1 MSASDGSQ
9 SKHAVVIGGGLAGLS
24 AGYDLARLGY
34 RVSLLEA
41 GPDFGGLASSF
52 NFGGRMV
59 ERYYHFICRNDF
71 DLFEMIAELGLSE
84 QLHWRQ
90 TRTAFYSN
98 RRMYDFGTPFDLLG
112 FDSIPLAQR
121 IRFGF
126 HILWS
131 RYLKEWEELDR
142 IPAKAWLIRN
152 IGQQAYDAIWHP
164 LLKVKFGAFY
174 DQISAAWIW
183 HRIWRVAKSRQGLL
197 APEMFGYLENG
208 SASLYEPLASRLCEM
223 PGSSVQTGARV
234 ERIAVED
241 GKVTGV
247 ITGAG
252 CIPCDRVVST
262 VPTSILC
269 GLLPGRDDPYFS
281 KVRAIQSIGVVC
293 MLLSLSQ
300 PFSPYYWMNI
310 NDERISYNG
319 IIEYTNLNT
328 HLRDRGTYLLYIPYY
343 LSADE
348 PRFSFSNRDL
358 FDEYVQSLQLINP
371 HFDSM
376 QIMGWKVWR
385 DPYAQAICKTNFR
398 ELVPGIRT
406 PIRGL
411 YMTDSSQFYPEDRT
425 LSAAIRLGRKAAH
438 LVREDEA

>member
-1 MSASDGSQ
+1 MSASAGSLD
-9 SKHAVVIGGGLAGLS
+9 KHAVVIGGGLAGLS

-41 GPDFGGLASSF
+41 GPEFGGLASSF
-52 NFGGRMV
+52 ILGGRMV

-71 DLFEMIAELGLSE
+71 DLFEMIDELGLGG
-84 QLHWRQ
+84 QLHWCR

-98 RRMYDFGTPFDLLG
+98 QRLYNFGTPFDLLS
-112 FDSIPLAQR
+112 FDSIPLTQR

-131 RYLKEWEELDR
+131 RYLKGWEELDQ

-152 IGQQAYDAIWHP
+152 IGLQAYNAIWHP

-183 HRIWRVAKSRQGLL
+183 HRIWRVAKSRQSLL
-197 APEMFGYLENG
+197 SPEMFGYLENG
-208 SASLYEPLASRLCEM
+208 SASLCDPLVSRLRDI
-223 PGSSVQTGARV
+223 PGSSVQASTRV
-234 ERIAVED
+234 DRIEVED
-241 GKVTGV
+241 GRVTGV

-252 CIPCDRVVST
+252 RIPCDRVVST
-262 VPTSILC
+262 VPTAVLSE
-269 GLLPGRDDPYFS
+269 LLPEHDDLYFS

-293 MLLSLSQ
+293 MLLSLDS

-328 HLRDRGTYLLYIPYY
+328 YLRDRGMNLVYIPYY
-343 LSADE
+343 LSTDE

-371 HFDSM
+371 QFDSAH
-376 QIMGWKVWR
+376 IMGWKVWR
-385 DPYAQAICKTNFR
+385 DPYAQAICKTNFK
-398 ELVPGIRT
+398 ELVPEIRT

-425 LSAAIRLGRKAAH
+425 LSAAIRSGRKAAR